1 MVSSI
6 CLLLQWRIAEVCQR
20 LEHDLE
26 ILGVTAIED
35 RLQVNICSWIVDVFI
50 YLFIYC
56 MKFHS
61 FWSMGRRR
69 GGRGGMGYDFLLT
82 IHKNQTWKEKRRKK
96 PLIIKCW
103 LYPIVLKFS
112 GWCTRNNRNTK
123 KSRDKLLDA
132 DWRQAEHGHT
142 DCSLM
147 QFYFPW

>member
-50 YLFIYC
+50 YLLHEI
-56 MKFHS
+56 S
-61 FWSMGRRR
+61 FFLILGEEEE
-69 GGRGGMGYDFLLT
+69 GGGGMGYDFLLT